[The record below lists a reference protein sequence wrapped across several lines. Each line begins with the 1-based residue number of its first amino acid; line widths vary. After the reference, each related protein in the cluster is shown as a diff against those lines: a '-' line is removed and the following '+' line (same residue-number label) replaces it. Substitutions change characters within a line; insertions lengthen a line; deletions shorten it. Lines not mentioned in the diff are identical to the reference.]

1 MIITQTKN
9 KIKYNDNNY
18 LSVPSH
24 IKINICFT
32 KDDNKNVIIDNELME
47 LQLKVDLQELNK
59 MINKQINRI
68 KEKEKTLEEIFNND
82 PQNILNLNK

>member
-9 KIKYNDNNY
+9 KIKYDDNNY

-24 IKINICFT
+24 IRINIYFT
-32 KDDNKNVIIDNELME
+32 KDDDNNVIIDNELMTDE
-47 LQLKVDLQELNK
+47 LNVDLQELNK
-59 MINKQINRI
+59 IINRQINRI

>member
-1 MIITQTKN
+1 MIIAQTKN
-9 KIKYNDNNY
+9 KIKYNDKNH

-68 KEKEKTLEEIFNND
+68 KEKEKALEEIFNND